1 MQQSLDAVLVL
12 YSWVNK
18 KRSNV
23 RKVMAKNIRQLA
35 LSVLVIA
42 FTLFYITL
50 KIVKSLLVSS
60 DVEASDI
67 VEYR

>member
-12 YSWVNK
+12 YSWINK

-50 KIVKSLLVSS
+50 KIVKSLLVSC

>member
-1 MQQSLDAVLVL
+1 MQRSLDAVLVL

>member
-1 MQQSLDAVLVL
+1 MV
-12 YSWVNK
+12 
-18 KRSNV
+18 
-23 RKVMAKNIRQLA
+23 KNIRQLA
-35 LSVLVIA
+35 LSVLAIT

-50 KIVKSLLVSS
+50 KIVKSLLVSC